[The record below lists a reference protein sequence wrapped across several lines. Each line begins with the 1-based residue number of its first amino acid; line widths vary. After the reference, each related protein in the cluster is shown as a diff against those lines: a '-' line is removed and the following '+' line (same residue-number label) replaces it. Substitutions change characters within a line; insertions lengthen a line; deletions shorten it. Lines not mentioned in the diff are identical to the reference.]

1 MPYDWG
7 VEGVLAAF
15 GRRPVAGVGLLVAA
29 VWIAVV
35 AVECSTAYP
44 WDGGGWYAMLTL
56 ATYLVAK
63 GVAGVV
69 AFVWLV
75 DRTAA

>member
-1 MPYDWG
+1 
-7 VEGVLAAF
+7 VLHRVSL
-15 GRRPVAGVGLLVAA
+15 GR
-29 VWIAVV
+29 
-35 AVECSTAYP
+35 
-44 WDGGGWYAMLTL
+44 GWYAVLTL
-56 ATYLVAK
+56 AAYLIAK

>member
-1 MPYDWG
+1 MAYDCD

-15 GRRPVAGVGLLVAA
+15 GRRPVAGVGLV
-29 VWIAVV
+29 VVV
-35 AVECSTAYP
+35 AWIVVVVVESTTAYP
-44 WDGGGWYAMLTL
+44 WDVGGWYAVLTL
-56 ATYLVAK
+56 AAYLIAK